1 MIEQI
6 LENWAF
12 IALAATLSLATQIV
26 KSTALREE
34 VAKKYIA
41 AFYARKLLPLVPV
54 LLGGLASQLPL
65 PTPGEVAGGAER
77 VLYFAF
83 SGVSSTWIFS
93 LIKGIAEKNGIKIE
107 MPGDS
112 MAPPPVDASEATT
125 QPIKPLS
132 KRAKK
137 GASAKGR

>member
-1 MIEQI
+1 MMGQI

-12 IALAATLSLATQIV
+12 IALAAILSLATQIV
-26 KSTALREE
+26 KSTALRKEIAE
-34 VAKKYIA
+34 KYIA
-41 AFYARKLLPLVPV
+41 AFYARKLLPMVPV

-65 PTPGEVAGGAER
+65 PTPGDVAGGAER

-112 MAPPPVDASEATT
+112 MPPPVDASEATT

>member
-34 VAKKYIA
+34 IAKKYIA

-112 MAPPPVDASEATT
+112 MEPPPVDASEV
-125 QPIKPLS
+125 S